1 MNRKPLLLVILAVI
15 AVVSACTPSAGG
27 GGGSGTLP
35 VTYNVGAAA
44 PYLLQPNKAPAGSND
59 NNCKPTAAHPRPVVL
74 VHGTIA
80 TMGENFATISPLLK
94 NNGYCVFAFN
104 YGGTWLSSIT
114 LGNIQGLDSPYG
126 SANTLAGFVDHVL
139 AATGAQKVDI
149 VGHSQGGMLPNYY
162 VKFLGGA
169 PKVNSIV
176 GLAPVNH
183 GTTLSGLLTLGQDLT

>member
-126 SANTLAGFVDHVL
+126 FANTLAGFVDHVL